1 MILAGD
7 IGGTNARLA
16 LFSDDGRKVV
26 AQATVPTSAHQN
38 LASAISSFLAGK
50 KPKLT
55 ASTFGVAGPIVNQ
68 RCKMPNLD
76 WVIDGRQLAKIL
88 HLPRVA
94 LINDLV
100 ALGYGALGVPKKKLV
115 LLNGSKAPKITGA
128 TVAVIAAGTGLGE
141 AVLVW
146 DGEHVPCATEGGHVD
161 FAPRNRL
168 EMELLEFLIKRIR
181 GRVSYERVLSGPG
194 IGNLYDFFQRRKN
207 VTESAANTAM
217 IERAADRNAAI
228 SALGASRK
236 SNAAAKAID
245 LFASL
250 YGAEAGNLALKSF
263 ATGGVFVA
271 GKIAGHL
278 AKTLK
283 KSAFMSS
290 FLDKGRMTA
299 LLENVPVAIVLDSD
313 IGLAGSA
320 RHAASLRDKTV
331 R

>member
-16 LFSDDGRKVV
+16 LFSDDGKRRVS
-26 AQATVPTSAHQN
+26 QATLPTSAHKN
-38 LASAISSFLAGK
+38 LASAISSFFAGK

-55 ASTFGVAGPIVNQ
+55 ASTFGVAGPIVSQ

-76 WVIDGRQLAKIL
+76 WVIDGPALAKL
-88 HLPRVA
+88 LVLPRVT

-100 ALGYGALGVPKKKLV
+100 ALGYGALGVPTAKLV
-115 LLNGSKAPKITGA
+115 LLNGRTAPKTEGA

-141 AVLVW
+141 AMLVW

-168 EMELLEFLIKRIR
+168 EMELLEFLITRVG

-194 IGNLYDFFQRRKN
+194 IGNVYDFFRQRKN
-207 VTESAANTAM
+207 VAESAPNTKRIKEAT
-217 IERAADRNAAI
+217 DRNAAI
-228 SALGASRK
+228 SELGASRK
-236 SNAAAKAID
+236 SNAAAKTID

-263 ATGGVFVA
+263 AMGGVFVA

-278 AKTLK
+278 ANTLK
-283 KSAFMSS
+283 KSDFMRS
-290 FLDKGRMTA
+290 FMDKGRMSG
-299 LLENVPVAIVLDSD
+299 LLKKVPVAVVLDSD

-320 RHAASLRDKTV
+320 RHAASLRDKL